1 MNEIKL
7 KELFRNYFLTA
18 CTTINRLPLS
28 GSNREYYRLTGKTA
42 TAIGVFN
49 TVARENDA
57 FVHYTRV
64 FRSLSMNVPELYAYN
79 PDGFIYMIEDLGD
92 TTVYNYISDIKGVK
106 KRDDIIEA
114 LFKRIL
120 DDLIDIQLKSFSLID
135 FSKAF
140 PRPDFDKQSIMWD
153 LNYFKYYF
161 LKLFYINFDEQ
172 RLEDDF
178 NSFAD
183 YLVNAPA
190 HYFMYRDFQ
199 SRNIMLKNGTLY
211 YIDYQGG
218 RKGPLQ
224 YDVAS
229 LLYSARTNLSESLR
243 ELLLA
248 YYKQKIKSQIS
259 RKEFNEFDGYY
270 YAIVLVRILQ
280 ALGAYG
286 YRGIFEKKT
295 HFISSIPLAIN
306 NLKKIQGKLDLQSP
320 FPELSNVI
328 TAITKLKL

>member
-7 KELFRNYFLTA
+7 KKLFNNQFETT
-18 CTTINRLPLS
+18 CTSINRLPLS
-28 GSNREYYRLTGKTA
+28 GSNREYYRLTGKNI
-42 TAIGVFN
+42 TAIGVYN
-49 TVARENDA
+49 PVRKENDA
-57 FVHYTRV
+57 FVHYTQV
-64 FRSLSMNVPELYAYN
+64 FSSLSLNVPELYAYN
-79 PDGFIYMIEDLGD
+79 PDSFIYLIEDLGNS
-92 TTVYNYISDIKGVK
+92 TVYDYISEIKGVK
-106 KRDDIIEA
+106 KRNDTIEV

-120 DDLIDIQLKSFSLID
+120 DDLIIIQLKSFSLID

-172 RLEDDF
+172 SLEDDF
-178 NSFAD
+178 NHFAE
-183 YLVNAPA
+183 YLVTAPA

-199 SRNIMLKNGTLY
+199 SRNIMLKNDIIY

-243 ELLLA
+243 ELLLT
-248 YYKQKIKSQIS
+248 YYKQKIKTQIS
-259 RKEFNEFDGYY
+259 SKEYNAFDRFY

-286 YRGIFEKKT
+286 YRGIFEKKS

-306 NLKKIQGKLDLQSP
+306 NLKKIQGKLDLKSS
-320 FPELSNVI
+320 FPELSNVV
-328 TAITKLKL
+328 TAIAKLKL